1 MLRASG
7 VGTTVPGKERDGNRV
22 VVALRACALV
32 SGLDDTAV
40 AEIASGAATHQVKA
54 NSHLF
59 EEGENC
65 TGLWVLTS
73 GRVRLLHMMADGRQ
87 HAVGFHAPTTP
98 LDLGA
103 ALDGRPYMATAVTLV
118 DSEVAFVPR
127 TSLVDMGRDYPVT
140 IRNAIQ
146 LLCAEVRQRD
156 IAAAVGV
163 LKDARGRIGCTLLQL
178 ARQFGVTS
186 DSAIRINYPLTRQHI
201 ADRSGVTVET
211 AIRVMSELQQQGI
224 IQTDNQII
232 QILDIP
238 RLSHALDCGTCQLE
252 CSVFSQRPAA
262 G

>member
-7 VGTTVPGKERDGNRV
+7 ARAAEPVEQGNTSHIIA
-22 VVALRACALV
+22 ALRSCALV

-40 AEIASGAATHQVKA
+40 AEIAAGAATHRVKA
-54 NSHLF
+54 DSRLF
-59 EEGENC
+59 EEGEDC

-73 GRVRLLHMMADGRQ
+73 GRARLLHLMADGRQ

-98 LDLGA
+98 LNLGA
-103 ALDGRPYMATAVTLV
+103 ALDGSPYMATAITLV

-127 TSLVDMGRDYPVT
+127 SLLVDMGRDYPVT

-146 LLCAEVRQRD
+146 LLCLEVRQRD
-156 IAAAVGV
+156 IAAAVGA

-178 ARQFGVTS
+178 ARQFGVTNN
-186 DSAIRINYPLTRQHI
+186 SAVRINYPFTRQHI

-211 AIRVMSELQQQGI
+211 AIRVMSEMQQQGI
-224 IQTDNQII
+224 LQTDNQII

-238 RLSHALDCGTCQLE
+238 RLSLALDCATCQLE
-252 CSVFSQRPAA
+252 CSVFSRKPAA